1 MTSAAR
7 KITDTQTLGKYVEW
21 HIFIVSNLCPYAPYL
36 FRIAKVINLSV
47 YPPFSGAASLCRPAA
62 ENRRNLKE
70 YKRILDIVIRKMPSL
85 RIYITNV
92 SPMIVG
98 YDNYYE
104 KSLTA
109 HACSLLILV
118 STISK

>member
-47 YPPFSGAASLCRPAA
+47 YPPFSVKVGQPAFA
-62 ENRRNLKE
+62 GQPPKTGE
-70 YKRILDIVIRKMPSL
+70 I
-85 RIYITNV
+85 
-92 SPMIVG
+92 
-98 YDNYYE
+98 
-104 KSLTA
+104 
-109 HACSLLILV
+109 
-118 STISK
+118 